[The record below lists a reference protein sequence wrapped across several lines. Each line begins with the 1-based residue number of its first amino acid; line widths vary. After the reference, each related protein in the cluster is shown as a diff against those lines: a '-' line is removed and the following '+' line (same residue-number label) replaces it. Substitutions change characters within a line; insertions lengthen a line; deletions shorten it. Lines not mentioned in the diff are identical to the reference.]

1 MTMEPPVRPASWER
15 TRHLAGRIGVGLWLI
30 GLYAFLYVP
39 LLTTVVFS
47 FSESRVQTFPWT
59 GFTTDWYDQLANDPD
74 MLGAIGYS
82 FQVAAIAVIVAVVFG
97 CAFAL
102 AVELMP
108 PRRRAVFLAL
118 AALPLVMP
126 GVVLGLSLLA
136 FFREIGLDPGLVS
149 VALGHAAFVMP
160 IVLYIV
166 LNRLRQ
172 LDPSLAQASKDCG
185 AGPIRTFWHVT
196 LPSIR
201 VALLAAALL
210 AFTLSFDEVTT
221 TVFLA
226 GSETTLPVF
235 VWNLLRFGFTP
246 EVNAVFSLIAVAS
259 VILIVVSSRLLSRQ
273 SRSTQGSATA
283 NQSLPVAADPGL
295 GRLGEA

>member
-102 AVELMP
+102 DV
-108 PRRRAVFLAL
+108 
-118 AALPLVMP
+118 ALPLVMP